1 MNLLKLLL
9 KFRQV
14 RNSDQR
20 CSSLI
25 LGLIIFVSGLM
36 GQDLKMSSAHAD
48 TNLILK
54 PEVPN
59 SVAEPRLLHSFVAHT
74 GIVKSLIFSP
84 DSKILVSG
92 GLDGIRV
99 WDLVQ
104 QRPLFFSYQFTVHTQ
119 ILDFVINLLF
129 MDTINTNN
137 LGILRTHEQVTEKTN
152 HSRHRG
158 HGEVK
163 F

>member
-9 KFRQV
+9 KLRQV

-20 CSSLI
+20 RSSLI
-25 LGLIIFVSGLM
+25 LGFIIFLFVSSLM
-36 GQDLKMSSAHAD
+36 GQDLKMSSAHAN

-54 PEVPN
+54 QKVLN
-59 SVAEPRLLHSFVAHT
+59 SVADPRLLHSFVTHT

-92 GLDGIRV
+92 GLDGIPV

-129 MDTINTNN
+129 MDTINKKN
-137 LGILRTHEQVTEKTN
+137 LGILRT
-152 HSRHRG
+152 
-158 HGEVK
+158 
-163 F
+163 

>member
-1 MNLLKLLL
+1 
-9 KFRQV
+9 
-14 RNSDQR
+14 
-20 CSSLI
+20 
-25 LGLIIFVSGLM
+25 
-36 GQDLKMSSAHAD
+36 
-48 TNLILK
+48 
-54 PEVPN
+54 VPN